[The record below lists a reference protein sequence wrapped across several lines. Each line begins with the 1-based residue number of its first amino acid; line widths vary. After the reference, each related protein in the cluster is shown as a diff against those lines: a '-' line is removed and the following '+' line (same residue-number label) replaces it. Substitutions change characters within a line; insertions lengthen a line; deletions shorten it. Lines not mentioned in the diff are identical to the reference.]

1 MGLLGRIQQVA
12 GNQVI
17 YRLKPKE
24 AQVVGQ
30 IIVVVEEAFS
40 YIKYTSFLVK
50 KDYICKNTD
59 Y

>member
-1 MGLLGRIQQVA
+1 M
-12 GNQVI
+12 I

-24 AQVVGQ
+24 AQAVGQ